1 MSNSG
6 HQYQHGV
13 TKNIVEGVGGVI
25 IGAAAVLL
33 LARIFKGGKA
43 VAAVALPM
51 AAKKTTEVTAKAKA
65 EPAQAKT
72 PPVKSAPK
80 ASTKASTKAA
90 TKAATKATAEAEA
103 AQPEAVAAPIVKRAS
118 RARAKPAVS
127 KVESTK
133 SESSQ
138 PEVNES

>member
-6 HQYQHGV
+6 HQYHHGV

-80 ASTKASTKAA
+80 ASTKA
-90 TKAATKATAEAEA
+90 ATKATGKAAA